1 MSEKKEAAN
10 LKNLKERIRR
20 TDYISGHRLQ
30 ERPDSRLEARP
41 PTVDERFLKE
51 DGYEVFNGNELI
63 VKGSLEAGIPI
74 GSGYMGSPVAE
85 FFTFSENNRDWLT
98 QKGFYWEAAKNEA
111 EGAARLNGARVAG
124 KDAMA
129 VMKSV
134 GLNVAADPLEISN
147 YQAAATVG
155 WGGIVVV
162 GDDPHA
168 SSTQVASSS
177 RYLLRKLRMPIVEP
191 STPQEVKD
199 FIGAALE
206 LSRASQLIVG
216 YIVQTFQADGIGSVE
231 LYKNRYPSKDKIKV
245 DISGIDVLKGTSLP
259 PVSGEHEKDIVIR
272 RLPKAIKHARE
283 KNLNTVLYG
292 DLASSQKRRM
302 GFITSGLAYN
312 YLEQA
317 FHALGMDERFPI
329 LKLGMIY
336 PLDEE
341 IVKAFARTVETI
353 YVVEEKE
360 PFIESDVS
368 YIMKNAVQNGENER
382 VDVWGKKFPDGKEG
396 FPEFGGF
403 DPSMIIEK
411 VGGAILRL
419 QTPSQ

>member
-1 MSEKKEAAN
+1 MEVKA
-10 LKNLKERIRR
+10 
-20 TDYISGHRLQ
+20 
-30 ERPDSRLEARP
+30 
-41 PTVDERFLKE
+41 PTIDERFLKE

-63 VKGSLEAGIPI
+63 VKGSLEAGIFI
-74 GSGYMGSPVAE
+74 ASGYMGSPVAE
-85 FFTFSENNRDWLT
+85 FFTFSENYKGWLNE
-98 QKGFYWEAAKNEA
+98 KGFYWEAAKNEA

-177 RYLLRKLRMPIVEP
+177 RYLLRKLRMPVIEP

-199 FIGAALE
+199 FVGASLE
-206 LSRASQLIVG
+206 LSRSSQLLVG

-231 LYKNRYPSKDKIKV
+231 LYRNRYPPKGKVTV
-245 DISGIDVLKGTSLP
+245 DISRIDVQKGTSLP
-259 PVSGEHEKDIVIR
+259 PISGEHEKDIVIR
-272 RLPKAIKHARE
+272 RLPLAVKHARE
-283 KNLNTVLYG
+283 KNLNRILYG
-292 DLASSQKRRM
+292 ETPGSPKRRI
-302 GFITSGLAYN
+302 GFVASGLAYN

-317 FHALGMDERFPI
+317 FHALGMDGRFPI

-341 IVKAFARTVETI
+341 ILKSFAKMVDSI
-353 YVVEEKE
+353 YVMEEKE

-368 YIMKNAVQNGENER
+368 YIMKNAYQNKEVDR
-382 VDVWGKKFPDGKEG
+382 VDIWGKKFPDGKDG

-403 DPSMIIEK
+403 DPSMTIEK

-419 QTPSQ
+419 QTLSQ

>member
-1 MSEKKEAAN
+1 
-10 LKNLKERIRR
+10 
-20 TDYISGHRLQ
+20 
-30 ERPDSRLEARP
+30 LEAKA

-74 GSGYMGSPVAE
+74 ASGYMGSPVAE
-85 FFTFSENNRDWLT
+85 FFTFSENHKAWLNMN
-98 QKGFYWEAAKNEA
+98 GFYWEAAKNEA

-177 RYLLRKLRMPIVEP
+177 RYLLRKLRMPIIEP

-199 FIGAALE
+199 FIGASVE
-206 LSRASQLIVG
+206 LSRSSQLLVG
-216 YIVQTFQADGIGSVE
+216 YLIQTFQADGIGSVE
-231 LYKNRYPSKDKIKV
+231 LYKNKYPSKEKV
-245 DISGIDVLKGTSLP
+245 RLDVTRIDIQKGTSLP
-259 PVSGEHEKDIVIR
+259 PISGEHEKDIIIR
-272 RLPKAIKHARE
+272 RLPLAIKHARE
-283 KNLNTVLYG
+283 KNLNRVLYG
-292 DLASSQKRRM
+292 DLTGSKRKI

-317 FHALGMDERFPI
+317 FHALSLNERFPI

-341 IVKAFARTVETI
+341 IVKAFAKSVDSI

-368 YIMKNAVQNGENER
+368 YILKNAYQNREVDR
-382 VDVWGKKFPDGKEG
+382 VEIWGKRFPDGKEG
-396 FPEFGGF
+396 FPEFGGL
-403 DPSMIIEK
+403 DPTITIEK
-411 VGGAILRL
+411 VGSAILRL
-419 QTPSQ
+419 QTLSQ

>member
-1 MSEKKEAAN
+1 M
-10 LKNLKERIRR
+10 
-20 TDYISGHRLQ
+20 
-30 ERPDSRLEARP
+30 
-41 PTVDERFLKE
+41 VDERFLKE
-51 DGYEVFNGNELI
+51 DGYEVFNGSELI

-74 GSGYMGSPVAE
+74 ASGYMGSPVAE
-85 FFTFSENNRDWLT
+85 FFTFSENFKGWLSFN
-98 QKGFYWEAAKNEA
+98 GFYWEAAKNEA
-111 EGAARLNGARVAG
+111 EGAARLNGARVMG

-177 RYLLRKLRMPIVEP
+177 RYLLRKLRMPIIEP

-199 FIGAALE
+199 FIGASLE
-206 LSRASQLIVG
+206 LSRSSQLIVG
-216 YIVQTFQADGIGSVE
+216 YLIQTFQADGIGSVE
-231 LYKNRYPSKDKIKV
+231 LYKNKYPTKEKVKV
-245 DISGIDVLKGTSLP
+245 DISRIDVMKGTSLP

-272 RLPKAIKHARE
+272 RLPLAIRHARE
-283 KNLNTVLYG
+283 KNLNRILYG
-292 DLASSQKRRM
+292 DMDSSHRPI
-302 GFITSGLAYN
+302 GFIASGLAYN

-317 FHALGMDERFPI
+317 FHALGMDERFPV

-341 IVKAFARTVETI
+341 IVKSFAKGVDTI

-368 YIMKNAVQNGENER
+368 YILNGAYQNRE
-382 VDVWGKKFPDGKEG
+382 VDHVDIWGKKFPDGKDG
-396 FPEFGGF
+396 FPEFGGL
-403 DPSMIIEK
+403 DPSIMIGK

-419 QTPSQ
+419 QTL

>member
-1 MSEKKEAAN
+1 MEAGAPS
-10 LKNLKERIRR
+10 I
-20 TDYISGHRLQ
+20 D
-30 ERPDSRLEARP
+30 D
-41 PTVDERFLKE
+41 RFTKE

-63 VKGSLEAGIPI
+63 IKGALEAGIQI
-74 GSGYMGSPVAE
+74 ASGYMGSPVAE
-85 FFTFSENNRDWLT
+85 FFTFAENFKPWLDS
-98 QKGFYWEAAKNEA
+98 KGFYWEAAKNEA
-111 EGAARLNGARVAG
+111 EGAGRLNGARVAG

-147 YQAAATVG
+147 YQASASAG
-155 WGGIVVV
+155 WGGLVVV

-199 FIGAALE
+199 FIGVALE
-206 LSRASQLIVG
+206 LSRSSQLIVG
-216 YIVQTFQADGIGSVE
+216 YIIQTFQADGIGSVE
-231 LYKNRYPSKDKIKV
+231 LYKNRYLAKDRIRV
-245 DISGIDVLKGTSLP
+245 DIGRIDVAKGTSLP

-272 RLPKAIKHARE
+272 RLPMAVRYARE
-283 KNLNTVLYG
+283 KNVNRVLYG
-292 DLASSQKRRM
+292 DTDGFRKRRI
-302 GFITSGLAYN
+302 GFVTSGLSYN

-317 FHALGMDERFPI
+317 FHALNMDERFPI

-341 IVKAFARTVETI
+341 MVKSFARTVDAI

-360 PFIESDVS
+360 PFIETDVS
-368 YIMKNAVQNGENER
+368 YILKNAYQNKE
-382 VDVWGKKFPDGKEG
+382 VDPVEIWGKRFPDGKEG

-403 DPSMIIEK
+403 DPSIMIEK

-419 QTPSQ
+419 QTLSQ

>member
-1 MSEKKEAAN
+1 
-10 LKNLKERIRR
+10 
-20 TDYISGHRLQ
+20 
-30 ERPDSRLEARP
+30 LEAKA

-74 GSGYMGSPVAE
+74 ASGYMGSPVAE
-85 FFTFSENNRDWLT
+85 FFTFAENYRAWLNM
-98 QKGFYWEAAKNEA
+98 KGFYWEAAKNEA
-111 EGAARLNGARVAG
+111 EGAGRLNGARVAG

-147 YQAAATVG
+147 YQAAASVG

-168 SSTQVASSS
+168 SSTQVAASS
-177 RYLLRKLRMPIVEP
+177 RYLLRKLRIPIIEP

-199 FIGAALE
+199 FIGASLE
-206 LSRASQLIVG
+206 LSRSSQLIVG
-216 YIVQTFQADGIGSVE
+216 YVIQTFQADGIGSVE
-231 LYKNRYPSKDKIKV
+231 LYKNRYPSKEKV
-245 DISGIDVLKGTSLP
+245 RLDISRIDVQKGTSLP

-272 RLPKAIKHARE
+272 RMPLAIKHARE
-283 KNLNTVLYG
+283 ANLNRLLYS
-292 DLASSQKRRM
+292 DPVNQRKRRI
-302 GFITSGLAYN
+302 GFIASGLTYN

-317 FHALGMDERFPI
+317 FHALGFEERFPI

-341 IVKAFARTVETI
+341 IVKSFARTVDSI
-353 YVVEEKE
+353 YVIEEKE

-368 YIMKNAVQNGENER
+368 YILKNAYQNKE
-382 VDVWGKKFPDGKEG
+382 VDPVEIWGKKFPDGKEG
-396 FPEFGGF
+396 FPEFGGL
-403 DPSMIIEK
+403 DPTITIEK

-419 QTPSQ
+419 QTLSQ